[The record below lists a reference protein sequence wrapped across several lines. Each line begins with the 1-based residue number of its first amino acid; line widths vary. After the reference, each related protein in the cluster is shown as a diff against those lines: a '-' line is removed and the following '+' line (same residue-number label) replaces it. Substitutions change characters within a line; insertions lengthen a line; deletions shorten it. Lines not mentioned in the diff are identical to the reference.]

1 MRPGALAIATLAR
14 MSSSGSGR
22 RQEPQ
27 EPQGPQGPRE
37 GPFESL
43 LSELVRRG
51 ASLGFAS
58 FFLTEEAVRRAFSD
72 KVPQEWTEYLAR
84 QGEEVRSDIAD
95 RMAKEFGNWL
105 RQLDLAEV
113 LGQVLERYD
122 VSARVSAAPKAE
134 EGAQESRGPSLEIV
148 TRRK

>member
-1 MRPGALAIATLAR
+1 
-14 MSSSGSGR
+14 MSSSECER
-22 RQEPQ
+22 HL
-27 EPQGPQGPRE
+27 GPRWPRV
-37 GPFESL
+37 GPLESL
-43 LSELVRRG
+43 LSVLVRRG

-72 KVPQEWTEYLAR
+72 KVPPEWTEYLAR
-84 QGEEVRSDIAD
+84 QGEEVRGDIAD
-95 RMAKEFGNWL
+95 RLAKEFGNWL

-113 LGQVLERYD
+113 LAQVLERYD

-134 EGAQESRGPSLEIV
+134 DGAQESRGPSLEIV